1 MNQSLHLIL
10 VVQCCRFTFFNM
22 FNERL
27 DRFVVLEL
35 MFQQQRVKKQ

>member
-10 VVQCCRFTFFNM
+10 IVQCCTFTFFNM

-27 DRFVVLEL
+27 DRFMVLEL
-35 MFQQQRVKKQ
+35 MFQQQRVKKR